1 MMQTTGVVRFA
12 DLKLETQRI
21 TLIADAQF
29 ADSKTKKIRTK
40 KIRKRFIMSAEIFK
54 MIAYV
59 GATVFLNCIIA
70 GLVDLLL
77 LAFFS
82 DSVDVDDVD
91 KEEVAAKCLI
101 LIIVIAA
108 IALITALDGALLYS
122 AFSNK

>member
-1 MMQTTGVVRFA
+1 MMVTGFVRFA
-12 DLKLETQRI
+12 GLKLETQHI

-54 MIAYV
+54 MIAY
-59 GATVFLNCIIA
+59 GGMIVFLNCIVA
-70 GLVDLLL
+70 GLIDLLL
-77 LAFFS
+77 GALFLDLGDA
-82 DSVDVDDVD
+82 D
-91 KEEVAAKCLI
+91 KEEAAEKCLI

-122 AFSNK
+122 ALSNK

>member
-1 MMQTTGVVRFA
+1 
-12 DLKLETQRI
+12 
-21 TLIADAQF
+21 
-29 ADSKTKKIRTK
+29 
-40 KIRKRFIMSAEIFK
+40 MSAEIFK
-54 MIAYV
+54 IIAYV

-82 DSVDVDDVD
+82 DSGDVDDVD

-101 LIIVIAA
+101 LIIVIAG